1 MAFQLG
7 EDILRGVFAVPLPIL
22 GQQHMERVLEQA
34 VAGLVVF
41 LAYNEN
47 AGKVGINRDIIH
59 FQELLSRIYSPI
71 SAAAFSRNSEP
82 SRM

>member
-1 MAFQLG
+1 MTLQLRK
-7 EDILRGVFAVPLPIL
+7 DVLRGILSVPLPIL

-59 FQELLSRIYSPI
+59 FQELLS
-71 SAAAFSRNSEP
+71 ALSRRRFRAP
-82 SRM
+82 SG